1 MTMRVQPLGG
11 GVERTRSVPHT
22 RLEDDAAV
30 EKHYQSGAKLGA
42 GSFGVVFE
50 GTCLKTNKKWAIK
63 IINKE
68 KAGSLA
74 VKLLE
79 REVAILKKVKQ
90 RHIIYLK
97 EVFETPKRMYLVMEI
112 CDEGELNKLFN
123 HEGVFSEAD
132 TRTIIQRLTSAV
144 AYLHKNDIVHRDI
157 KLENILVS
165 KNPDEPSDRLNI
177 KLTDFGLSVV
187 KGGVGSDIQN
197 MCGTPMYMAPE
208 VIDNQGYSQQCDI
221 WSIGVIAFLLICGE
235 PPFTGQ
241 DEDGLYDSIRKGDLD
256 FSTDA
261 WQRISDEAKN
271 AIQGLLKVDPAHRLT
286 ASELLDHP
294 WITGDRSRPMNNGPT
309 NVLEMMKQWK
319 LEEDNEEG
327 EEEVD
332 GGGTN
337 NVDDGGN
344 DDSVNNN
351 VKEGET
357 CIKEKGTKISRQ
369 AGSTTSTGTKSSKQ
383 SSAPAKKTP
392 GVSRSKLSPTEGAPS
407 RTSRSSG
414 HSGPSTSTSTS
425 NSRLSTTPRS
435 RATAPSKSPHR
446 TVGGSRAKPNSPKG
460 GGGTPGRGTKKKAS
474 GVS

>member
-1 MTMRVQPLGG
+1 MRVQPLG

-22 RLEDDAAV
+22 RLDDDAAI
-30 EKHYQSGAKLGA
+30 EKLYQSGEKLGA
-42 GSFGVVFE
+42 GSFGVVFA

-68 KAGSLA
+68 KAGSSA

-79 REVAILKKVKQ
+79 REVAILKKVSHE
-90 RHIIYLK
+90 HIIYLK
-97 EVFETPKRMYLVMEI
+97 EVFETPKRMYLVMEL
-112 CDEGELNKLFN
+112 CDGGELNKLFTR
-123 HEGVFSEAD
+123 EGIFSEAD
-132 TRTIIQRLTSAV
+132 TRTFIHRLTSAV

-157 KLENILVS
+157 KLENILIS
-165 KNPDEPSDRLNI
+165 RNSDEPNDRMNI

-221 WSIGVIAFLLICGE
+221 WSIGVIAFLLMSGE

-241 DEDGLYDSIRKGDLD
+241 DEEGLYDSIRKGELD
-256 FSTDA
+256 FSTMA

-319 LEEDNEEG
+319 NDLLLEDKDEA
-327 EEEVD
+327 D
-332 GGGTN
+332 GGERNNENGEGG
-337 NVDDGGN
+337 NVD
-344 DDSVNNN
+344 SMNNN
-351 VKEGET
+351 VKEAA
-357 CIKEKGTKISRQ
+357 KEKGKAERQ
-369 AGSTTSTGTKSSKQ
+369 SGGTSGGAKTSKSSSSTT
-383 SSAPAKKTP
+383 KKTP
-392 GVSRSKLSPTEGAPS
+392 GVSRSKLSPTDGTPS
-407 RTSRSSG
+407 RTSRTIS
-414 HSGPSTSTSTS
+414 STSTTA
-425 NSRLSTTPRS
+425 NSRLAATTRS
-435 RATAPSKSPHR
+435 RTTAPSKSPHR
-446 TVGGSRAKPNSPKG
+446 TAAAASRTPQDRKPSSPKG
-460 GGGTPGRGTKKKAS
+460 GGGTTARVTKKKPS